1 MTTRPTADRTDEDVA
16 TILASYEAFAKG
28 DIDAAVEMLDRD
40 VVWNE
45 PDEFPNG
52 GPRKG
57 RDSVAEYLRASRA
70 MWTELESEATPY
82 RHEDDIVIVHH
93 VRGRMADGGMH
104 EATVADVFTVRNGVV
119 VRMQAFADPEA
130 AFERRSDVST

>member
-16 TILASYEAFAKG
+16 MILASYEAFANG

-40 VVWNE
+40 VEWIE

-52 GPRKG
+52 GSRKG

-82 RHEDDIVIVHH
+82 RHEDDIVIVHR
-93 VRGRMADGGMH
+93 VRGRMADGGVH
-104 EATVADVFTVRNGVV
+104 EATVADVFTVRDGVG